1 MKIVGDGHLSTNGK
15 ALAKRLVE
23 ENRAGFDALS
33 QSITEFRTFAAS
45 CEVEGQDSEEE
56 KQKVIALILA
66 ARLLEVAE
74 AAFIVMQH
82 GMSTESNSLFR
93 VFLDAY
99 FVFGNVCSRQE
110 FVAEYFK
117 SDEADR
123 LKLINASR
131 KHSSGLFKPTNE
143 GISEAHRL
151 GLKDRVESE
160 KIQAHNSYNYA
171 VKIGC
176 EEIYDSMYRIHSAET
191 HTAPR
196 ALERYAVED
205 ASGVVLSAK
214 DAPSE
219 DEIPQRL
226 YDYSYF
232 IIKALSGLMEVFG
245 CLDKEEIDR
254 LLEDLSNVKHNKA
267 NAADARTS
275 RD

>member
-1 MKIVGDGHLSTNGK
+1 MKIVGDGYLSTNGQ
-15 ALAKRLVE
+15 ALARMLVE

-33 QSITEFRTFAAS
+33 RSITEFRAFAAS
-45 CEVEGQDSEEE
+45 REVEGQASEDE

-82 GMSTESNSLFR
+82 GMSTEANSLFR

-99 FVFGNVCSRQE
+99 FVFGNVCSRQD
-110 FVAEYFK
+110 FVGEYFK

-131 KHSSGLFKPTNE
+131 KHSSGLFKPANE

-151 GLKDRVESE
+151 GLKGRVEGE
-160 KIQAHNSYNYA
+160 KIQAHNSYDYA

-205 ASGVVLSAK
+205 VSGVVLSAR

-219 DEIPQRL
+219 GDIPQRL
-226 YDYSYF
+226 CDFAYF
-232 IIKALSGLMEVFG
+232 IIKALSGLREVFG

-254 LLEDLSNVKHNKA
+254 LLEDLNKV
-267 NAADARTS
+267 RKK
-275 RD
+275 